1 MGFIQAFKDAL
12 GGSFAD
18 QWKDYLTVP
27 SGLAPTAALFPA
39 VARGT
44 NAGRGSN
51 TRGSENII
59 SNGSRIVVP
68 AGYGLVTLQDGRVT
82 GLITEAGGYEWRS
95 DDPNSRTI
103 FANDGILASTLGTSW
118 ERFKFGGQPGSQQL
132 AFFVSLKE
140 LPNNR
145 FGTQSEI
152 YWDDQYMNAQ
162 VGAVARGTYT
172 MRIVDPLLF
181 IHNWVPA
188 TYISANAPVFDF
200 TDTNNDAANQLFQE
214 VVSSLAPAFSRY
226 TNDPDKNNRITKIQS
241 DSLGLAA
248 SLSSVVEENYR
259 WTTDRG
265 LVIEKVAIASIEYDE
280 NTRKLL
286 KDVQAADA
294 LSGNRNQSFVNQA
307 VARGV
312 QSAGEN
318 GGGGTGLAMM
328 GMGAGAVGGFMQP
341 AQASGPFAGQGQSPQ
356 GQQSQQA
363 QPGQGA
369 PGAAPSPAE
378 KLAQFKDMLD
388 QGLITEADYEAA
400 KKKALGL

>member
-1 MGFIQAFKDAL
+1 
-12 GGSFAD
+12 
-18 QWKDYLTVP
+18 
-27 SGLAPTAALFPA
+27 
-39 VARGT
+39 
-44 NAGRGSN
+44 
-51 TRGSENII
+51 
-59 SNGSRIVVP
+59 
-68 AGYGLVTLQDGRVT
+68 
-82 GLITEAGGYEWRS
+82 
-95 DDPNSRTI
+95 
-103 FANDGILASTLGTSW
+103 
-118 ERFKFGGQPGSQQL
+118 
-132 AFFVSLKE
+132 
-140 LPNNR
+140 
-145 FGTQSEI
+145 
-152 YWDDQYMNAQ
+152 MNAQ

-181 IHNWVPA
+181 VHNWVPA

-286 KDVQAADA
+286 TDVQAADA

-328 GMGAGAVGGFMQP
+328 GMGAGAVGGLVQP

-363 QPGQGA
+363 QSNQG
-369 PGAAPSPAE
+369 GAEPNPAE
-378 KLAQFKDMLD
+378 KLAQFKQMLD

>member
-12 GGSFAD
+12 GGAFAD
-18 QWKDYLTVP
+18 QWKDFLTVP
-27 SGLAPTAALFPA
+27 SNLPPTAALFPA
-39 VARGT
+39 VPRGT

-68 AGYGLVTLQDGRVT
+68 AGYALVTLQDGRVT
-82 GLITEAGGYEWRS
+82 GLITEAGGYEWHS
-95 DDPNSRTI
+95 GDPNSRTV
-103 FANDGILASTLGTSW
+103 FANNGILASTLETSW

-172 MRIVDPLLF
+172 IRIVDPLLF

-188 TYISANAPVFDF
+188 VYISANAPIFDF
-200 TDTNNDAANQLFQE
+200 TDTENDAANQLFQE

-241 DSLGLAA
+241 DSFGLAA

-318 GGGGTGLAMM
+318 GGGTGLAMM
-328 GMGAGAVGGFMQP
+328 GMGAGAVGGLVQP
-341 AQASGPFAGQGQSPQ
+341 AQASGPFAGQSQSPQ

-363 QPGQGA
+363 QSNQGGTE
-369 PGAAPSPAE
+369 PNPAE
-378 KLAQFKDMLD
+378 KLAQFKQMLD